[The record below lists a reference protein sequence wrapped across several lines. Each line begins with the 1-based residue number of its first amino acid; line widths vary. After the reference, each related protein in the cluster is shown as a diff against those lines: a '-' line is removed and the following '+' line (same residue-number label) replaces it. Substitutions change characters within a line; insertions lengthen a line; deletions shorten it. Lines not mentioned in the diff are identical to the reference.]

1 VNRRKQDSSSGV
13 LILVQNLPVPFDRR
27 VWQEACALRDAGFD
41 VTVICPSSEQHSAAR
56 EELDGIHVRRYRPR
70 LEARGLVG
78 YLVEYVVALTAM
90 TVLAWR
96 VTARRR
102 ISIIQAC
109 NPPDLLF
116 LVAMPLVV
124 LRGARFVF
132 DHHDVSPELLMAKGH
147 TADSRVVRLSR
158 TLERLTFGSAVV
170 SIATNDSYREVAVSR
185 GGMSPEDVFVVRS
198 GPAQGFDPVPPD
210 PGLKRG
216 RRYLVGYVGV
226 MGVQE
231 GLDLL
236 LEAAQLIVTQYGRH
250 DITFA
255 LAGSGP
261 EAKRLRAR
269 SDAMGI
275 SGHVHFLGRVPD
287 AELVRLLS
295 TADVCVNPDEVNP
308 MNDIST
314 MNKVVE
320 YMALGR
326 PLVQFETREG
336 RISAGASSLYATPN
350 DPASLAEAICRL
362 LDDPELRAEMG
373 ARGRERF
380 QDLLAWSRQVPNL
393 LAAYNRALSKG
404 HLDINLR
411 GAGWWRTGLARRGQ
425 DGAASKMTSPN
436 AHEPVGDILT
446 DRPQQVSHT

>member
-1 VNRRKQDSSSGV
+1 MSPRRPADSAGV

-41 VTVICPSSEQHSAAR
+41 VSVISPSSDQHPALH
-56 EELDGIHVRRYRPR
+56 EELDGVHVHRYRPR
-70 LEARGLVG
+70 LEAHGLAG
-78 YLVEYVVALTAM
+78 YLLEYAVALSAM

-96 VTARRR
+96 ITARRR
-102 ISIIQAC
+102 IAVIHAC

-116 LVAMPLVV
+116 LVALPLVL
-124 LRGARFVF
+124 LRKTRFVF

-147 TADSRVVRLSR
+147 AANSWVVRLSKI
-158 TLERLTFGSAVV
+158 LERLSFGCAVA
-170 SIATNDSYREVAVSR
+170 SIATNESYREVATSR
-185 GGMSPEDVFVVRS
+185 GGLSPERVFVVRS
-198 GPAQGFDPVPPD
+198 GPAGGFEAVLPE

-236 LEAAQLIVTQYGRH
+236 LDAAQLLITRYGRR
-250 DITFA
+250 DVTFA

-261 EAKRLRAR
+261 EAQRLRAR
-269 SDAMGI
+269 TEAMGLAE
-275 SGHVHFLGRVPD
+275 HVHFLGRVSD
-287 AELVRLLS
+287 AELVQLLS

-326 PLVQFETREG
+326 PIVQFDTREG
-336 RISAGASSLYATPN
+336 RISAGSSSLYPAPN
-350 DPASLAEAICRL
+350 DPAAFAEAICRL
-362 LDDPELRAEMG
+362 LDDPELRAVMG
-373 ARGRERF
+373 TQGRKRF
-380 QDLLAWSRQVPNL
+380 SEDLAWPRQVINL
-393 LAAYNRALSKG
+393 IAAYDCAMSTG

-411 GAGWWRTGLARRGQ
+411 RAGWWRNGFARRAQNDAGPQINSAGVRGPAGNHPTKSAGQ
-425 DGAASKMTSPN
+425 ELHS
-436 AHEPVGDILT
+436 
-446 DRPQQVSHT
+446 